1 MIASAQS
8 QHAAMLLSRDAP
20 DRLVLMMDDV
30 DYYNSERL
38 KLEGE
43 TENKGVCTKEW
54 ERHDSRGTHG

>member
-1 MIASAQS
+1 
-8 QHAAMLLSRDAP
+8 MLLSRDAP

-43 TENKGVCTKEW
+43 TENKGVCTKEG
-54 ERHDSRGTHG
+54 ERHDSRGTHGHSLHQVTGM